1 MNTIKQTIS
10 AVVEEL
16 IQGNSLDMR
25 SKNMHVTSNKVI
37 H

>member
-1 MNTIKQTIS
+1 MNTTKQTIS

-25 SKNMHVTSNKVI
+25 SKKYARNLQ
-37 H
+37 